1 MVEVADKVSM
11 AVEVAAVVVDAESCV
26 ASVTTVV
33 VDTCSTAAVVDVA
46 AVVVDADKAVVVG
59 TGCMAAAAVETHE
72 VNVVVIP
79 VNFIL
84 I

>member
-11 AVEVAAVVVDAESCV
+11 AVEVAAVVVDTCSMA
-26 ASVTTVV
+26 VV
-33 VDTCSTAAVVDVA
+33 VEVA

-59 TGCMAAAAVETHE
+59 TGCMATAAVETNE